1 MDQELKKLISLQ
13 SVDDKIQEI
22 ESLSGDLP
30 NRVEKKESQLTSI
43 QDKLESNSEK
53 IDTLEKESRKMS
65 AEIEDHQVKLNKYKD
80 QLFLVKTNK
89 EYDALNHEIDHLK
102 GAVSQSEDSLLTMQE
117 EIESESEMKKVNETD
132 IEELV
137 TSLKTDKKHLDGAL
151 SDSKGEL
158 EELNNSRGA
167 IAKAISNSFLSKY
180 NQLQTTR
187 GSGVASLNGNCCGG
201 CYSTLPPQMI
211 IEIQSNNVIHTC
223 PSCSVFMFSEEE
235 TVEE

>member
-43 QDKLESNSEK
+43 QKNLESNKEK
-53 IDTLEKESRKMS
+53 IDTLERESRKLS
-65 AEIEDHQVKLNKYKD
+65 AEIEDHQAKLKKYKD

-102 GAVSQSEDSLLTMQE
+102 GAVSESEDSLLTMQE
-117 EIESESEMKKVNETD
+117 ELESETELKKVNETD

-137 TSLKTDKKHLDGAL
+137 TSLEVDKKHLDGAL

-158 EELNNSRGA
+158 KGLNNSRETIANA
-167 IAKAISNSFLSKY
+167 IGDSFLSKY
-180 NQLQTTR
+180 NQLQNTR
-187 GSGVASLNGNCCGG
+187 GSGVASINGNCCGG
-201 CYSTLPPQMI
+201 CYSTLPPQMV
-211 IEIQSNNVIHTC
+211 IEIQSNDVIHTC

-235 TVEE
+235 TIEE

>member
-22 ESLSGDLP
+22 KSLSGDLP
-30 NRVEKKESQLTSI
+30 NKVEKKESQLTSL
-43 QDKLESNSEK
+43 QENLESNNEK
-53 IDTLEKESRKMS
+53 IDTLEKESRKIS

-102 GAVSQSEDSLLTMQE
+102 GTVSESEDSLLTMQT
-117 EIESESEMKKVNETD
+117 EIESEGELKKMNETD
-132 IEELV
+132 IEDLSA
-137 TSLKTDKKHLDGAL
+137 SLETDKKHLDGAL
-151 SDSKGEL
+151 SNSKTEL
-158 EELNNSRGA
+158 EDLNNSRESMTN
-167 IAKAISNSFLSKY
+167 AISDSLLSKY
-180 NQLQTTR
+180 NQLQNTR
-187 GSGVASLNGNCCGG
+187 GSGVAPINGNCCGG
-201 CYSTLPPQMI
+201 CYSTLPPQMV
-211 IEIQSNNVIHTC
+211 IEIQSNDVVHTC